1 MTLLLPMPKQQQP
14 NGNALCDFQNI
25 TADSGYRTSM
35 LGRIA
40 RLFTDSFDFNPTL
53 GRGV

>member
-40 RLFTDSFDFNPTL
+40 RLFTHSFDFNATL